1 MGGGGGVRLK
11 TRVSPCDSCIVWV
24 KASLKF
30 FIHIPKA
37 KLASNFKSFILN
49 QLMNDY

>member
-1 MGGGGGVRLK
+1 MGGGGVRLK